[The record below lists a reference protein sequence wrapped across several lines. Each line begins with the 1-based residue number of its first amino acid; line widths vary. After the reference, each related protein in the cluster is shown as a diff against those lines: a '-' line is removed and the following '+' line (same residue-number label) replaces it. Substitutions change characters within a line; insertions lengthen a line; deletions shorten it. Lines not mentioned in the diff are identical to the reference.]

1 MQTGTSM
8 AEAQTSYEMVEVKA
22 EDIMAERNALYAGF
36 MRATTWGIGGV
47 VGLLLLMLIFLV

>member
-1 MQTGTSM
+1 M